1 MKQLERQDN
10 NQNPVRKI
18 TNLSNFR
25 LKIDSSTPDF
35 TLLRRR
41 RKRRTQTLKTKS
53 RSNGTERE

>member
-41 RKRRTQTLKTKS
+41 RKRRTQTL
-53 RSNGTERE
+53 